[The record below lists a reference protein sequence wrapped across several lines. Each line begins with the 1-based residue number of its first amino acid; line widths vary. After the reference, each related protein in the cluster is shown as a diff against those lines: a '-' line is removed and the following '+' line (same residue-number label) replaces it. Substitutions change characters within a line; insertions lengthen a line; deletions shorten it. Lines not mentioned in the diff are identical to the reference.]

1 MNTRTQYV
9 RPGCTLSLYCR
20 CWAYFGSGCGSV
32 SLTLGGGASRGP
44 AMTVRDNG
52 FLCWEACLV
61 TLPLGSTARLE
72 EMYHPGG
79 TRDTLYVADKAA
91 WRKQRAAHLLRLF
104 NSQRERRAASA
115 LRDARQQAIERRLRA
130 AIARHEEL
138 SREAHTIAPG
148 RSGGR
153 ARRRAARARA
163 AAEDQRI
170 LAAALCSTWLVEI
183 QEQCNQAFSAE
194 AGLDSRSIRWEARR
208 HSRTPCVRP
217 PAGCEA
223 AVAWMLELLSHTHPQ
238 ITG

>member
-1 MNTRTQYV
+1 MTTTLTQYV

-20 CWAYFGSGCGSV
+20 CWSYFGSGCGSV
-32 SLTLGGGASRGP
+32 KLTLGGGATHGAP
-44 AMTVRDNG
+44 VEARDNG
-52 FLCWEACLV
+52 FLSWESCPV
-61 TLPLGSTARLE
+61 TLPAGATARLE

-79 TRDTLYVADKAA
+79 SRDTLYVADRAG
-91 WRKQRAAHLLRLF
+91 WREQRAAHLLRLF
-104 NSQRERRAASA
+104 TARRERRAAAA

-138 SREAHTIAPG
+138 SREAHTTASG

-163 AAEDQRI
+163 AAADQRR
-170 LAAALCSTWLVEI
+170 LAAALCSVWYVEI
-183 QEQCNQAFSAE
+183 QEHCNQAFSAE
-194 AGLDSRSIRWEARR
+194 FGLDSRSIRWEAFR

-223 AVAWMLELLSHTHPQ
+223 AVAWMLEGL
-238 ITG
+238 